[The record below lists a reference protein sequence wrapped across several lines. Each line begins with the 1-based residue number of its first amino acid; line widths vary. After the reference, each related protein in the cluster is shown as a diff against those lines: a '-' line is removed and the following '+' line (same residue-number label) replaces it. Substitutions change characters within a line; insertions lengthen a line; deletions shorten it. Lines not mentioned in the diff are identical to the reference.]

1 MGASKGEACPVS
13 SHSIPFKLNNKQN
26 ADLHGGAGDADVRDS
41 NNMTCNFLYPTG
53 QWMAEL
59 TKAERTKIQN
69 YVTTI
74 MEGVDTT
81 EVSLVCCPTRL
92 GRLIVCNY

>member
-1 MGASKGEACPVS
+1 
-13 SHSIPFKLNNKQN
+13 
-26 ADLHGGAGDADVRDS
+26 
-41 NNMTCNFLYPTG
+41 
-53 QWMAEL
+53 MAEL